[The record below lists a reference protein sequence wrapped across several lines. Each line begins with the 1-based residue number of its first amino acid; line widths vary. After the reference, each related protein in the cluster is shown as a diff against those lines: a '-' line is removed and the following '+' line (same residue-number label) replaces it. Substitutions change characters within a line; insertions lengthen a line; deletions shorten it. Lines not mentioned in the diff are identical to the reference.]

1 MAGVVRVL
9 PPMPP
14 QEAWVPVEVAAFL
27 RTAVQALGAL
37 VVVAVAVLE
46 CLYRLPLEVLAE
58 TALQL

>member
-1 MAGVVRVL
+1 
-9 PPMPP
+9 MPP

-46 CLYRLPLEVLAE
+46 CLHRLPLEVLAE